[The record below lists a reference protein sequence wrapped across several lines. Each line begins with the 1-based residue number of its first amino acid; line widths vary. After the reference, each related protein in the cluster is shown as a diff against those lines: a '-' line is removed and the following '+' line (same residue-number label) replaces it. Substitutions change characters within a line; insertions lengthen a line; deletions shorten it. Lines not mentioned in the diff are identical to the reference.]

1 MIKKSMVS
9 LCVLFCMGCAI
20 MHPPASFKKRE
31 VVESPREKVL
41 KTLKTNARAE
51 KPILEG
57 SIGILPFKDRG
68 EETGLGLAAT
78 EFLTSN
84 LSMVET
90 FSLIDMSYTHLLET
104 ELANFSPD
112 KKQKALRAEQ
122 VVAGSVTVS
131 GGALFVYGMYRTAEI
146 EKYKEIAMM
155 EGLEQDFFRLVA
167 DLGIVLLENNGIT
180 VTKEMADRFYT
191 IPTEKLQAYILY
203 AKGRHAEA
211 MYDFDAAQTAY
222 QQASEADP
230 DFEEAGKSSERVK
243 QKIMSMADMVV
254 QTVADIKTEEIFT
267 NPIEQ
272 PPSIEEQ
279 SVPSTQNTGTVNID
293 FELP

>member
-1 MIKKSMVS
+1 MINKWIAS
-9 LCVLFCMGCAI
+9 LCLLFCIGCAV
-20 MHPPASFKKRE
+20 MHPPASFERRE
-31 VVESPREKVL
+31 TVESPREKVL
-41 KTLKTNARAE
+41 KTLKASARAD
-51 KPILEG
+51 KPVLEG

-84 LSMVET
+84 LSLIKD
-90 FSLIDMSYTHLLET
+90 FNLIDMSYTHLLET
-104 ELANFSPD
+104 ELAYFSPD
-112 KKQKALRAEQ
+112 KKQRALRAEQ
-122 VVAGSVTVS
+122 LITGSVTVS
-131 GGALFVYGMYRTAEI
+131 GGALFVYGMYRTAGI

-155 EGLEQDFFRLVA
+155 EGVEQDFFRLVA

-191 IPTEKLQAYILY
+191 IPTEHLQAYVLY

-211 MYDFDAAQTAY
+211 MYDFDAAQVAY

-230 DFEEAGKSSERVK
+230 DFEEAGKSSERIK
-243 QKIMSMADMVV
+243 QQIASDVGMAV
-254 QTVADIKTEEIFT
+254 QTAMDEQIEDIFT
-267 NPIEQ
+267 NPVEQ
-272 PPSIEEQ
+272 PPSMEEQ
-279 SVPSTQNTGTVNID
+279 SVPSTQNTGTVSID